1 MTHFSSSLKT
11 RLLPR
16 PISWKLPLKLLSGTW
31 FVKQCLSDQRDMV
44 NEGGVNI
51 SCECAVER
59 GAQDGGFSKET
70 LLPQTPVH
78 LDSQGLPHV
87 LGTGES
93 GGQGKALYPFQKE
106 NNERGQRRAPGDSAH
121 SPLTQLEEANGEGR
135 SFEGNDF

>member
-1 MTHFSSSLKT
+1 MSL
-11 RLLPR
+11 R
-16 PISWKLPLKLLSGTW
+16 PE
-31 FVKQCLSDQRDMV
+31 DMV

-59 GAQDGGFSKET
+59 GAQDEGFSKET

-93 GGQGKALYPFQKE
+93 GGQGKALHPFQKE
-106 NNERGQRRAPGDSAH
+106 NNE
-121 SPLTQLEEANGEGR
+121 
-135 SFEGNDF
+135 